1 MSWEHVHLV
10 HPRASASSLSKNRF
24 QLRTF
29 SIIWPNIPRQ
39 GQRYHEPSNTSSL
52 KEQFISKAEAGL
64 AALSFPSGDLLIKRY
79 WTCSPSFQFCF
90 IIFHPCHA
98 LDPLTIFNHSCIEIT
113 SLGKRRD
120 LGRCCK
126 GRVAL
131 DEFVM
136 VLARIPIHINPL
148 LRTSRDQCNLDMNKR

>member
-64 AALSFPSGDLLIKRY
+64 AALSFPSGDLLIERY

-113 SLGKRRD
+113 SLVAWKAER
-120 LGRCCK
+120 LGQVLQRK
-126 GRVAL
+126 GRAGRVRDGFGA
-131 DEFVM
+131 D
-136 VLARIPIHINPL
+136 PNPHQS
-148 LRTSRDQCNLDMNKR
+148 TIANVTGF